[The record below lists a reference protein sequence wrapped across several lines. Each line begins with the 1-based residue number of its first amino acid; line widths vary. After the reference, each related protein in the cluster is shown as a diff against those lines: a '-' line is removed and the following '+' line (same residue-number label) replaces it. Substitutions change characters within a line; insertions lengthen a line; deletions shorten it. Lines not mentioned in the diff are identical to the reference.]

1 MVEEGHLI
9 RQTSRNSA
17 KGLSDDKSIAGRA
30 RVVCEGLNGKLK
42 RACPSAQLQI
52 VQFPGLGRGGPGGWA
67 IAREGAG
74 GGRGPKVPEGLFC
87 HMNYGPVL

>member
-1 MVEEGHLI
+1 MRRPKWEAE
-9 RQTSRNSA
+9 
-17 KGLSDDKSIAGRA
+17 KSVSVCTIANCAIPWARA
-30 RVVCEGLNGKLK
+30 G
-42 RACPSAQLQI
+42 
-52 VQFPGLGRGGPGGWA
+52 GGPGGWA